1 MIKYKHTDNGGQPEY
16 RLPQMAVFDIDGT
29 ITATHRKNVPD
40 EVIAGF
46 VHLRAHGVIT
56 TICTGRPYVRMKEA
70 LGDFFDQIID
80 DKALISVEH
89 GAKIVD
95 KWGNIVVESEFS
107 DPDIDKLIEFTGLN
121 IDMVQFLAYNPPEL
135 KDKTQ
140 IWCPEPGDVAK
151 LREEREWYA
160 DVFTGSLIDV
170 KEKLYSLP
178 VSNVTLK
185 LKDFIHVEN
194 LKIEFTGGSIKAV
207 FQDGALEYMKS
218 KVSKAR
224 AIQYMCKYFGIYE
237 HNILVAGNAI
247 NDVDMLNMEAKYRI
261 LVGHDGPGRDTIM
274 GYLYGK
280 DYITYM
286 DTPEDLG
293 RFLQTL

>member
-1 MIKYKHTDNGGQPEY
+1 MENGGQPEY
-16 RLPQMAVFDIDGT
+16 RLPQLAVFDIDGT
-29 ITATHRKNVPD
+29 ITAAHSSTIPQ
-40 EVIAGF
+40 EVLDGF
-46 VHLRAHGVIT
+46 THLRHHGVIT

-70 LGDFFDQIID
+70 LGEYYDQIID

-95 KWGNIVVESEFS
+95 KWGKVVVESEFNDS
-107 DPDIDKLIEFTGLN
+107 DIDKLVEFTGLN
-121 IDMVQFLAYNPPEL
+121 MDMVQFLAYNPADL
-135 KDKTQ
+135 AMKSQ
-140 IWCPEPGDVAK
+140 IWCPEPSDVEKTQEA
-151 LREEREWYA
+151 RGWYA
-160 DVFTGSLIDV
+160 DVFGGSLIDV
-170 KEKLYSLP
+170 KEKLYSIP

-194 LKIEFTGGSIKAV
+194 LKLEFTGGSIKAV
-207 FQDGALEYMKS
+207 FQDGAIEYMKS

-224 AIQYMCKYFGIYE
+224 AITYMCKYLGIYE

-247 NDVDMLNMEAKYRI
+247 NDVNMLNMEAKYRI
-261 LVGHDGPGRDTIM
+261 LVGPEGPERETIL
-274 GYLYGK
+274 GYLYGHELIK
-280 DYITYM
+280 FM

>member
-1 MIKYKHTDNGGQPEY
+1 MESGGQLEY
-16 RLPQMAVFDIDGT
+16 RLPQLAVFDIDGT
-29 ITATHRKNVPD
+29 ITSPHSTSIPQ
-40 EVIAGF
+40 EVIDGF
-46 VHLRAHGVIT
+46 RHLRQNGVIT
-56 TICTGRPYVRMKEA
+56 TICTGRPFVRMKEA
-70 LGDFFDQIID
+70 LGEYYDDIID

-95 KWGNIVVESEFS
+95 KWGKVIVESEFT
-107 DPDIDKLIEFTGLN
+107 DKDIDKLIEFTGLN
-121 IDMVQFLAYNPPEL
+121 IDMVQFLAYNPADL
-135 KDKTQ
+135 ATKTQ
-140 IWCPEPGDVAK
+140 IWSPEPADVAR
-151 LREEREWYA
+151 LQDQRSWYA
-160 DVFTGSLIDV
+160 DVFGGSLVDV
-170 KEKLYSLP
+170 KDKLYATA

-194 LKIEFTGGSIKAV
+194 LKLEFTGGSIKAV

-224 AIQYMCKYFGIYE
+224 AITYMCKYFGIYE
-237 HNILVAGNAI
+237 HNVLVAGNAM
-247 NDVDMLNMEAKYRI
+247 NDVNMLNIEAKYRI
-261 LVGHDGPGRDTIM
+261 LVGPEGPERDTIL

-280 DYITYM
+280 DLITYM